1 MVGVP
6 DAGVELVL
14 GFGGRRLEI
23 FTELHSVQPTGH
35 VIFGIHLM
43 GTSVVNLKL
52 ASQLRQVNYSS
63 PFEEISLLQVA
74 QL

>member
-1 MVGVP
+1 MFV
-6 DAGVELVL
+6 VELVF

-23 FTELHSVQPTGH
+23 LAELHSVQPTGQ

-43 GTSVVNLKL
+43 GKSVVNLKL

>member
-1 MVGVP
+1 MFV
-6 DAGVELVL
+6 VELVF
-14 GFGGRRLEI
+14 GFRGRRLEI
-23 FTELHSVQPTGH
+23 LAELHSVQPTGQ

-43 GTSVVNLKL
+43 GKSVVNLKL